1 MLKYNRFSF
10 FILILFKLTV
20 LISNTEN
27 TDKYNHINQRFVM
40 PQIIVKGV
48 KNIE

>member
-27 TDKYNHINQRFVM
+27 TDKYNPYKPKICDALN
-40 PQIIVKGV
+40 
-48 KNIE
+48 NC